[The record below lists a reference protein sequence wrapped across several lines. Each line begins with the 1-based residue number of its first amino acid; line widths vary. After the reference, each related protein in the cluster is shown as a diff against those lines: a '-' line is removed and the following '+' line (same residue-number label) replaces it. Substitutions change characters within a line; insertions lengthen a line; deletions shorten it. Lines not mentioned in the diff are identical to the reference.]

1 MNVKKKKKKKREQN
15 LYVTHKLLPLKLQ
28 ETLDDT
34 TCLCENKK
42 LRSMQKDESEIRNL
56 VRIQVLPVLVYR
68 SSPLSVILEIRYI
81 LVM

>member
-1 MNVKKKKKKKREQN
+1 MNVKKKKKKKKREQN

-34 TCLCENKK
+34 TCLCKK